1 MVLSLPQLSE
11 ADEVSG
17 TAASLTALGN
27 DGGRNYS

>member
-17 TAASLTALGN
+17 TAASLTALDN
-27 DGGRNYS
+27 DGG

>member
-17 TAASLTALGN
+17 TAASLTGLDK
-27 DGGRNYS
+27 DGGRNDS